1 MASFQREIENKVV
14 VVVAVVDVEGV
25 GVAMGG
31 EEDNGGKWRRGGKMA
46 GRVSK
51 FSSGLGG
58 FLENKIS
65 PSGPKLF

>member
-31 EEDNGGKWRRGGKMA
+31 EEDNGGSGEEGEKWREECPSFRL
-46 GRVSK
+46 VW
-51 FSSGLGG
+51 G